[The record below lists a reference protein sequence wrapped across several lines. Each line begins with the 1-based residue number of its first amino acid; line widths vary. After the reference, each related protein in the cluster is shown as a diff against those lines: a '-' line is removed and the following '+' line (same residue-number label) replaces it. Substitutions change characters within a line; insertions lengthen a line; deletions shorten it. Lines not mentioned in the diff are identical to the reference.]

1 MRFTFTHEL
10 CGALHLSACR
20 QLAQQACP
28 FNPLNLFESAV
39 KILAKALRL
48 FKHNG
53 STCPPPLRAYDYRR
67 RPGPADSDRRARAAW
82 PRFIERRVPDPDEAE
97 DILQDVFAELV
108 ESYRL
113 LKPVEQAAAW
123 LFRVARNRII
133 DRYRRVPAQRT
144 VSLDAP
150 LEAGT
155 DGDEPARLL
164 QDVLPAPDDSPE
176 NRLLRETIMD
186 ALTDALAELP
196 AEQRQVFV
204 WHELEDKSFNEMV
217 AETGV
222 PLKTLISRKH
232 YAVKHLRKR
241 LQKLYDELFTD

>member
-1 MRFTFTHEL
+1 MEAF
-10 CGALHLSACR
+10 ALPLSALMTTAAG
-20 QLAQQACP
+20 QDQQIQT
-28 FNPLNLFESAV
+28 AV
-39 KILAKALRL
+39 REQRGRL
-48 FKHNG
+48 
-53 STCPPPLRAYDYRR
+53 L
-67 RPGPADSDRRARAAW
+67 
-82 PRFIERRVPDPDEAE
+82 RFIERRVPDPDEAE

-133 DRYRRVPAQRT
+133 DRYRRVPAKVT

-150 LEAGT
+150 LGSS

>member
-1 MRFTFTHEL
+1 ME
-10 CGALHLSACR
+10 ALALPLSALMTTAAS
-20 QLAQQACP
+20 QDQQIQT
-28 FNPLNLFESAV
+28 AV
-39 KILAKALRL
+39 REQRGRL
-48 FKHNG
+48 
-53 STCPPPLRAYDYRR
+53 L
-67 RPGPADSDRRARAAW
+67 
-82 PRFIERRVPDPDEAE
+82 RFIERRVPDPAEAE

-133 DRYRRVPAQRT
+133 DRYRRVPAKLT

-150 LEAGT
+150 LGVAT

-186 ALTDALAELP
+186 AITDALAELP

-204 WHELEDKSFNEMV
+204 WHELEDQSFNDMV
-217 AETGV
+217 AATGV

-241 LQKLYDELFTD
+241 LRKLYDELFTD

>member
-1 MRFTFTHEL
+1 ME
-10 CGALHLSACR
+10 ALALPLSALMTTAAG
-20 QLAQQACP
+20 QDQQIQT
-28 FNPLNLFESAV
+28 AV
-39 KILAKALRL
+39 REQRGRL
-48 FKHNG
+48 
-53 STCPPPLRAYDYRR
+53 L
-67 RPGPADSDRRARAAW
+67 
-82 PRFIERRVPDPDEAE
+82 RFIERRVPDPDEAE

-150 LEAGT
+150 LGASA

-204 WHELEDKSFNEMV
+204 WHELEDKSFNDMV

>member
-1 MRFTFTHEL
+1 MTTAA
-10 CGALHLSACR
+10 G
-20 QLAQQACP
+20 QDQQIQT
-28 FNPLNLFESAV
+28 AV
-39 KILAKALRL
+39 REQRGRL
-48 FKHNG
+48 
-53 STCPPPLRAYDYRR
+53 L
-67 RPGPADSDRRARAAW
+67 
-82 PRFIERRVPDPDEAE
+82 RFIERRVPDPAEAE

-150 LEAGT
+150 LGAG

-217 AETGV
+217 ADTGV

>member
-1 MRFTFTHEL
+1 MTTAA
-10 CGALHLSACR
+10 G
-20 QLAQQACP
+20 QDQQIQT
-28 FNPLNLFESAV
+28 AV
-39 KILAKALRL
+39 REQRGRL
-48 FKHNG
+48 
-53 STCPPPLRAYDYRR
+53 L
-67 RPGPADSDRRARAAW
+67 
-82 PRFIERRVPDPDEAE
+82 RFIERRVPDPAEAE

-150 LEAGT
+150 LGVA

-241 LQKLYDELFTD
+241 LQKLYDELFDNG

>member
-1 MRFTFTHEL
+1 ME
-10 CGALHLSACR
+10 ALALPLSALMTTAAG
-20 QLAQQACP
+20 QDQQIQA
-28 FNPLNLFESAV
+28 AV
-39 KILAKALRL
+39 REQRGRL
-48 FKHNG
+48 
-53 STCPPPLRAYDYRR
+53 L
-67 RPGPADSDRRARAAW
+67 
-82 PRFIERRVPDPDEAE
+82 RFIERRVPDPDEAE

-150 LEAGT
+150 LGSGA

-204 WHELEDKSFNEMV
+204 WHELEDRSFNEMV

-241 LQKLYDELFTD
+241 LRKLYDELFTE

>member
-1 MRFTFTHEL
+1 MEAI
-10 CGALHLSACR
+10 ALPLSALMTTAAS
-20 QLAQQACP
+20 QDQQIQT
-28 FNPLNLFESAV
+28 AV
-39 KILAKALRL
+39 REQRGRL
-48 FKHNG
+48 
-53 STCPPPLRAYDYRR
+53 L
-67 RPGPADSDRRARAAW
+67 
-82 PRFIERRVPDPDEAE
+82 RFIERRVPDPAEAE

-133 DRYRRVPAQRT
+133 DRYRRVPAKRT

-150 LEAGT
+150 LGAAT
-155 DGDEPARLL
+155 HGDEPARLL

-186 ALTDALAELP
+186 AITDALAELP

-204 WHELEDKSFNEMV
+204 WHELEDQSFNDMV
-217 AETGV
+217 AATGV

-241 LQKLYDELFTD
+241 LRKLYDELFTD

>member
-1 MRFTFTHEL
+1 ME
-10 CGALHLSACR
+10 ALALPLSALMTTAAG
-20 QLAQQACP
+20 QDQQIQA
-28 FNPLNLFESAV
+28 AV
-39 KILAKALRL
+39 REQRGRL
-48 FKHNG
+48 
-53 STCPPPLRAYDYRR
+53 L
-67 RPGPADSDRRARAAW
+67 
-82 PRFIERRVPDPDEAE
+82 RFIERRVPDPDEAE

-133 DRYRRVPAQRT
+133 DRYRRPKAT

-150 LEAGT
+150 LGAAAE
-155 DGDEPARLL
+155 GDEPARLL
-164 QDVLPAPDDSPE
+164 QDILPAADDAPE

-241 LQKLYDELFTD
+241 LRKLYDELFTD

>member
-1 MRFTFTHEL
+1 MEAF
-10 CGALHLSACR
+10 ALPLSALMTTAAG
-20 QLAQQACP
+20 QDQQIQT
-28 FNPLNLFESAV
+28 AV
-39 KILAKALRL
+39 REQRSRL
-48 FKHNG
+48 
-53 STCPPPLRAYDYRR
+53 L
-67 RPGPADSDRRARAAW
+67 
-82 PRFIERRVPDPDEAE
+82 RFIERRVPDPDEAE

-150 LEAGT
+150 LGAGA
-155 DGDEPARLL
+155 DSDEPARLL

-241 LQKLYDELFTD
+241 LRKLYDELFTD

>member
-1 MRFTFTHEL
+1 MTASQQDQQIQATVR
-10 CGALHLSACR
+10 
-20 QLAQQACP
+20 AQRG
-28 FNPLNLFESAV
+28 
-39 KILAKALRL
+39 RL
-48 FKHNG
+48 
-53 STCPPPLRAYDYRR
+53 L
-67 RPGPADSDRRARAAW
+67 
-82 PRFIERRVPDPDEAE
+82 RFIERRVPDPNEAE
-97 DILQDVFAELV
+97 DILQDVFAEMV

-113 LKPVEQAAAW
+113 FKPVEQAAAW

-133 DRYRRVPAQRT
+133 DRYRRPKVT

-150 LEAGT
+150 LGAGAPE
-155 DGDEPARLL
+155 GDEPARLL

-204 WHELEDKSFNEMV
+204 WHELEDRSFNEMV

-241 LQKLYDELFTD
+241 LRTLYEELFTD

>member
-1 MRFTFTHEL
+1 ME
-10 CGALHLSACR
+10 ALALPLSALMTTAAG
-20 QLAQQACP
+20 QDQQIQA
-28 FNPLNLFESAV
+28 AV
-39 KILAKALRL
+39 REQRGRL
-48 FKHNG
+48 
-53 STCPPPLRAYDYRR
+53 L
-67 RPGPADSDRRARAAW
+67 
-82 PRFIERRVPDPDEAE
+82 RFIERRVPDPAEAE

-133 DRYRRVPAQRT
+133 DRYRRVPAKLT

-150 LEAGT
+150 LGAAT

-186 ALTDALAELP
+186 AITDALAELP

-204 WHELEDKSFNEMV
+204 WHELEDQSFNDMV
-217 AETGV
+217 AATGV

-241 LQKLYDELFTD
+241 LRKLYDELFTD

>member
-1 MRFTFTHEL
+1 M
-10 CGALHLSACR
+10 SAAG
-20 QLAQQACP
+20 QDQQIQT
-28 FNPLNLFESAV
+28 AV
-39 KILAKALRL
+39 REQRSRL
-48 FKHNG
+48 
-53 STCPPPLRAYDYRR
+53 L
-67 RPGPADSDRRARAAW
+67 
-82 PRFIERRVPDPDEAE
+82 RFIERRVPDPAEAE

-133 DRYRRVPAQRT
+133 DRYRRVPAKVT

-150 LEAGT
+150 LGAAT
-155 DGDEPARLL
+155 ADEPARLL
-164 QDVLPAPDDSPE
+164 QDVLPAPDDAPE
-176 NRLLRETIMD
+176 NRLLRETIMQ

-204 WHELEDKSFNEMV
+204 WHELEDRSFNDMV

-241 LQKLYDELFTD
+241 LRTLYEELFDNG